1 MNSKNITPLNQDMC
15 MCCLKEKATH
25 KYHITGRGYGS
36 QFDMESTHWQ
46 CCDKCHKD
54 EYDLWSNEVC
64 RIDEDEYYETYQ
76 HEEDILD
83 FIHNLPIESQE
94 LFFNTFSDYN
104 NMDAQDWIDYELNEL
119 AHEKCKDY
127 SLYSPQE
134 KTAYK
139 ERFPNCDKV
148 YKKVWSDGSS
158 GCYCLKGASGN
169 ADGTCDEDNVSH
181 HCYMCTL
188 YNPRKGNMKIINEI
202 DEYYENEKSRL
213 ENMLKYATERLKELE
228 NDKVICLEK
237 HRYDN

>member
-25 KYHITGRGYGS
+25 DYHIYNRGYGS
-36 QFDMESTHWQ
+36 EFDDVCTYWQ

-54 EYDLWSNEVC
+54 EYDLWANEYCVNE
-64 RIDEDEYYETYQ
+64 DEDYYETYQ
-76 HEEDILD
+76 YEEDILNL
-83 FIHNLPIESQE
+83 IHSLPLESQE
-94 LFFNTFSDYN
+94 LFFNRFSNDSF
-104 NMDAQDWIDYELNEL
+104 MDAQDWIDYKLDELP
-119 AHEKCKDY
+119 HEKCKEY
-127 SLYSPQE
+127 HLYSPQE

-158 GCYCLKGASGN
+158 GCHCLNGASGK
-169 ADGTCDEDNVSH
+169 ADGTCDEYNISH

-188 YNPRKGNMKIINEI
+188 YKPRENKMKIINEI

-228 NDKVICLEK
+228 NDKITYLEN

>member
-1 MNSKNITPLNQDMC
+1 MNSKNITPLSQDMC

-25 KYHITGRGYGS
+25 EYHIYARGYGS
-36 QFDMESTHWQ
+36 QFDMENTHWQ
-46 CCDKCHKD
+46 CCDNCHKD
-54 EYDLWSNEVC
+54 EYNLWANEVC
-64 RIDEDEYYETYQ
+64 MFDEEDYYEIYQ
-76 HEEDILD
+76 YEEDILNL
-83 FIHNLPIESQE
+83 IHSLPIESQE

-119 AHEKCKDY
+119 SHEKCKDY

-158 GCYCLKGASGN
+158 GCHCSQGASGN
-169 ADGTCDEDNVSH
+169 ADGTCDEYNISTE
-181 HCYMCTL
+181 CYMCTS
-188 YNPRKGNMKIINEI
+188 YKPRTSEMKIINEI
-202 DEYYENEKSRL
+202 DEYYKNEKTRL
-213 ENMLKYATERLKELE
+213 ENMVKYATERLKELE
-228 NDKVICLEK
+228 DDKVIYLEK